1 MNGYD
6 VTNTGVP
13 GFLPVNYLEQTDL
26 SDLLK
31 KKNQAIQ
38 NQDLDALTNLYG
50 AGNIGSEALL
60 GLGSSGQGG
69 WQTQR
74 LGQQQIT
81 SNRKR
86 VQDLVKLDP
95 TNPLALLITLLGAGE
110 ERELR
115 DDLSTLRGK
124 DKKRQQQVAK
134 VKAFEKSLKLGK
146 NENAFASIVEREF
159 KGDVVAAMN
168 APNIRE
174 LISQEKNR
182 PVPLDWEDQHKLR
195 VYVEEAS
202 NKLRLIEDGWDIA
215 KPRQIAHLK
224 SFIHMGNKLL
234 DGSLQINSKDFGV
247 MSAMGEGFS
256 KGYAPDGSQI
266 GVKSHLSEGVS
277 GNTQLS
283 SILANMAHKGL
294 PPEKLENLKGAV
306 ERVRIN
312 KASKEDM
319 AMVRAAAQQT
329 ARDILNT
336 KPKVE
341 VPELKDKVIS
351 EVEKAVS
358 YAVDEVNRY
367 YKTPDKGSAF
377 RGYVAGD
384 NFHYEGIDDEQTHVG
399 YKNMLNGVE
408 HNVMVNDDNGTYI
421 AEYGGKLVVGRIKDW
436 KPGYNLNI
444 SAYPT
449 GERELE
455 PPIKQFD
462 LGDGLMQGAIKT
474 PLAWKD
480 ALKYSNSLGETT
492 ILTPAEFDAI
502 NNSSSS
508 PTPVNPMSKEEL
520 SQVEGYDASKDA
532 DLVGVSEAEKFKKY
546 STKLYHVEST
556 KKEIL
561 VEKLELLEE
570 KHQNNP
576 KERAKVTA
584 LKNSIIEDKS
594 SDDGSSFVFDT
605 LEKIEK
611 HPLAENPIISTVAKG
626 AESGLRLVNELSV
639 EDLQT
644 LGMGNEKFEEKF
656 GIPASDL
663 PVIGVVG
670 EVWRTAQDIANAP
683 GLAGKGRVV
692 ASKAKKAW
700 NFWFGDSPSKVK
712 VLPNM
717 VPEDGLVKPPE
728 DYGDFDIA
736 IVDVETGWRN
746 KIGYKLKVK
755 KGADGQAI
763 LNKDGKKI
771 LVYDYD
777 SDGKKI
783 PQSYGVAQLTVDTA
797 FSTPFG
803 KELLK
808 SADIGRTKEERM
820 KNKIK
825 LLMVPSYNLKMSKQY
840 RGILRKR
847 FMNNP
852 YSKNFSPSDMNLL
865 VGTAYNYKGE
875 NMLKILNKTKPE
887 SFTHLQNKWRFPE
900 QTNRHIENLIRKL
913 NYGN

>member
-1 MNGYD
+1 M
-6 VTNTGVP
+6 
-13 GFLPVNYLEQTDL
+13 
-26 SDLLK
+26 
-31 KKNQAIQ
+31 
-38 NQDLDALTNLYG
+38 
-50 AGNIGSEALL
+50 
-60 GLGSSGQGG
+60 
-69 WQTQR
+69 
-74 LGQQQIT
+74 
-81 SNRKR
+81 
-86 VQDLVKLDP
+86 
-95 TNPLALLITLLGAGE
+95 
-110 ERELR
+110 
-115 DDLSTLRGK
+115 
-124 DKKRQQQVAK
+124 
-134 VKAFEKSLKLGK
+134 
-146 NENAFASIVEREF
+146 
-159 KGDVVAAMN
+159 
-168 APNIRE
+168 
-174 LISQEKNR
+174 
-182 PVPLDWEDQHKLR
+182 R

-202 NKLRLIEDGWDIA
+202 DKLRLIEDGWDIA

-224 SFIHMGNKLL
+224 SFIHMGNSLL
-234 DGSLQINSKDFGV
+234 DGSLQMNSKDFDV

-266 GVKSHLSEGVS
+266 GL
-277 GNTQLS
+277 GNAIRGRGASPFTQLD
-283 SILANMAHKGL
+283 SIVANMTDPSKGL
-294 PPEKLENLKGAV
+294 PPEKVEMIKAAA
-306 ERVRIN
+306 ERVKN
-312 KASKEDM
+312 NNASKEDM
-319 AMVRAAAQQT
+319 AILRAAGQQT
-329 ARDILNT
+329 TKDILNT

-341 VPELKDKVIS
+341 VPGLYKDKIRPT
-351 EVEKAVS
+351 VEKAVD

-492 ILTPAEFDAI
+492 ILTPAEFDEI
-502 NNSSSS
+502 NDSSSS
-508 PTPVNPMSKEEL
+508 PTPVDPMSKKEL
-520 SQVEGYDASKDA
+520 SETTGYDASKDP
-532 DLVGVSEAEKFKKY
+532 DLVGVSKAEKFKKY
-546 STKLYHVEST
+546 PTKLYNVEST
-556 KKEIL
+556 KKQIL
-561 VEKLELLEE
+561 VEKLEFLEE

-611 HPLAENPIISTVAKG
+611 HPLAENPIISTLAKG

-670 EVWRTAQDIANAP
+670 EVWGTTQDIANAP

-717 VPEDGLVKPPE
+717 VPENGLVKAPE
-728 DYGDFDIA
+728 GYSDYMTSLVG
-736 IVDVETGWRN
+736 VETGWRN
-746 KIGYKLKVK
+746 KIGYKLKVR

-825 LLMVPSYNLKMSKQY
+825 LLMVPSYNLKMAEQY
-840 RGILRKR
+840 QGMLRKK
-847 FMNNP
+847 FMDNS
-852 YSKNFSPSDMNLL
+852 YSKEFSPVDMNLL
-865 VGTAYNYKGE
+865 VATAYNYKGE
-875 NMLKILNKTKPE
+875 SMIQVLNKTKPK

-900 QTNRHIENLIRKL
+900 ETNRHIENMKRKM
-913 NYGN
+913 NYGY